1 MKVIGAPR
9 GDQRAN
15 HGVHR
20 REPRRQILG
29 QAGRGEEPEAED
41 VHDAQVLMDLD
52 AQKAELAQKYAKYQE
67 AAVRLADLRAAER
80 AATKRR
86 KVEEDQ
92 LWMLEQ
98 KIVVKDEVVKDEDDD
113 DDWRPVVDCPVPDP
127 RVERMMGIAGSIR
140 QQGYDRKIP
149 EGGDRIRVRMKQ
161 AESQLLAEEALAE
174 EAARDSNAAAPRRR
188 QPRELTSPSDATVG
202 TPVGNI
208 HGDGAARVAAA
219 VGGKGSDPSG
229 SNLAGGKGGDNKKGK
244 PIKRGGWM
252 TKALALAKAV
262 LDERLVEAKA
272 LAECYTFQAKAMET
286 NIEEAGYEVCGTEGH
301 EFS

>member
-1 MKVIGAPR
+1 
-9 GDQRAN
+9 
-15 HGVHR
+15 
-20 REPRRQILG
+20 
-29 QAGRGEEPEAED
+29 
-41 VHDAQVLMDLD
+41 MDLD

-67 AAVRLADLRAAER
+67 AAVRLQDLRAVER

-86 KVEEDQ
+86 REEEDQ
-92 LWMLEQ
+92 LRDQLQYLEQ

-113 DDWRPVVDCPVPDP
+113 DDWRSVVDCPVPDP

-174 EAARDSNAAAPRRR
+174 EAARDSSAAAPRRR

-202 TPVGNI
+202 TRVGNL
-208 HGDGAARVAAA
+208 HGDGAVRVAAA

-229 SNLAGGKGGDNKKGK
+229 SNLAGGKGGK

-252 TKALALAKAV
+252 TKAMVLAKAV
-262 LDERLVEAKA
+262 IDGRLAEAKA
-272 LAECYTFQAKAMET
+272 LADCYSFQAKTMEE
-286 NIEEAGYEVCGTEGH
+286 NIQDAGYEVCVAEGH
-301 EFS
+301 EVS

>member
-1 MKVIGAPR
+1 
-9 GDQRAN
+9 
-15 HGVHR
+15 
-20 REPRRQILG
+20 
-29 QAGRGEEPEAED
+29 
-41 VHDAQVLMDLD
+41 MDLD

-92 LWMLEQ
+92 LRDQLQYLEQ
-98 KIVVKDEVVKDEDDD
+98 KVDLAMNPKEDPYHSDEVVKDEDDD
-113 DDWRPVVDCPVPDP
+113 DDWRSVVDCPVPDP
-127 RVERMMGIAGSIR
+127 RVERMMEIAGSIR

-149 EGGDRIRVRMKQ
+149 EVGDRIRVRMKQ

-174 EAARDSNAAAPRRR
+174 EAARDSSAAAPRRR

-202 TPVGNI
+202 TRVGNI
-208 HGDGAARVAAA
+208 HGDGAVRAAVA

-229 SNLAGGKGGDNKKGK
+229 SNLAGGKGGDNKRGK

-252 TKALALAKAV
+252 TKAMVLAKAV
-262 LDERLVEAKA
+262 IDGRIQEAKA
-272 LAECYTFQAKAMET
+272 LAECYSFQLKAMEE
-286 NIEEAGYEVCGTEGH
+286 NIQEAGYEVCGTEGH

>member
-1 MKVIGAPR
+1 MV
-9 GDQRAN
+9 
-15 HGVHR
+15 
-20 REPRRQILG
+20 
-29 QAGRGEEPEAED
+29 
-41 VHDAQVLMDLD
+41 
-52 AQKAELAQKYAKYQE
+52 QKCAK
-67 AAVRLADLRAAER
+67 LIDLRAAER

-174 EAARDSNAAAPRRR
+174 EAARDSSAAAPRRR

-202 TPVGNI
+202 TRVGNI
-208 HGDGAARVAAA
+208 HGDGAVRVAAA

-229 SNLAGGKGGDNKKGK
+229 SNLAGGKGGK

-252 TKALALAKAV
+252 TKAMVLAKAV
-262 LDERLVEAKA
+262 IDGRMKEAMA
-272 LAECYTFQAKAMET
+272 LAECYSFQLKSMDK
-286 NIEEAGYEVCGTEGH
+286 NIQEAGYEVCGTEGH